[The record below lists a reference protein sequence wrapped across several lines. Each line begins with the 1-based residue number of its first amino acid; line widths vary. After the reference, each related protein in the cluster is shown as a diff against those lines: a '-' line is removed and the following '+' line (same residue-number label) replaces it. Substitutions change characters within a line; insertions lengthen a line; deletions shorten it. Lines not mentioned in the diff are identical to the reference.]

1 MTEISGMS
9 ALELKKQELI
19 RKSEE
24 YHMWK
29 LRKIITLDEI
39 SSENP
44 PKEKQEHSP
53 SENHVDNTIYKK
65 WEIVIDMIRLEV
77 FIELTP
83 EERAS
88 WVKLCNRLFG
98 DIPVDTSIRML
109 FSSFMSE
116 DNDFQI
122 ILKPNAIIKWIYR
135 LLEPTKNQNT
145 PWYSRWKI
153 QVSLYQDNGKEVEM
167 IPSKLKVFE
176 FLLGDQEVNYYR
188 NNFYDFI
195 KWQRKILEKEAKFCE
210 DSIIKEIQK
219 SKKLLEMSHKL
230 NTVKLTKI
238 LDNFNSKKS
247 VGVESKKND
256 TKEEKEMKKRWKERF
271 EKWTYHL
278 TQWPDWNYIKSL
290 NYKENWLEIQ
300 LLADILKMEIWL
312 VRRIVKRL
320 EKKTNKKYI
329 FSNKKW
335 TKITDDT
342 VWKITKKDIDN
353 VYSKSIGFI
362 TFEWFFEVL
371 GYVRSL

>member
-1 MTEISGMS
+1 MTETTGIS
-9 ALELKKQELI
+9 ALELKKQELR

-53 SENHVDNTIYKK
+53 SENHGDNTIYKK

-77 FIELTP
+77 LIELTP

-98 DIPVDTSIRML
+98 DIPVDKSIRML

-122 ILKPNAIIKWIYR
+122 ILRPNAIIKWIYR
-135 LLEPTKNQNT
+135 LLEPTENQNT
-145 PWYSRWKI
+145 PLYSRWKV
-153 QVSLYQDNGKEVEM
+153 QVSLYQYNGKEVEM

-195 KWQRKILEKEAKFCE
+195 KWQKKILEKEAKFCE

-238 LDNFNSKKS
+238 LDNFNNKKS
-247 VGVESKKND
+247 VGVESKKVD
-256 TKEEKEMKKRWKERF
+256 TKEEKEMKKRWKERL
-271 EKWTYHL
+271 EKWIFHL
-278 TQWPDWNYIKSL
+278 WKWDNWITINPL
-290 NYKENWLEIQ
+290 NYSTQWLEIL
-300 LLADILKMEIWL
+300 LLADILECD
-312 VRRIVKRL
+312 VHSTRRFIKRL
-320 EKKTNKKYI
+320 EKINKKIYLFETNKSIKI
-329 FSNKKW
+329 IDN
-335 TKITDDT
+335 TKS
-342 VWKITKKDIDN
+342 VSESEIDN
-353 VYSKSIGFI
+353 VYRRKKWFI

-371 GYVRSL
+371 SYVRGL